1 VVQSEN
7 VGTREVMD
15 MRAFFPAVVG
25 ACHLLGGCTGLDEA
39 VDVSGQYSGTPVVRY
54 DNDGGSWRISDKPN
68 EGRLKIGPSLA
79 GSFGA
84 AFGRVVTFTPLPKDE
99 YQETVEDW
107 LSSTGRRC
115 TVTDGYL
122 LIDPQWEFKYACR

>member
-1 VVQSEN
+1 
-7 VGTREVMD
+7 
-15 MRAFFPAVVG
+15 MRALFPAIVG
-25 ACHLLGGCTGLDEA
+25 ACLSVGDCTGLDEA
-39 VDVSGQYSGTPVVRY
+39 VDVSGQYSSTPVVRY
-54 DNDGGSWRISDKPN
+54 DNEGGSWRISDKPN

-79 GSFGA
+79 GWFGA

-99 YQETVEDW
+99 YQETVEGW